1 MGNRIFKSILWLLL
15 FMPFMVSAHT
25 SITSSSYEGCMIP
38 LPILAEE
45 FCVSTNSPVQN
56 FVLRHKQKA
65 PDGNSDAIQYAHIVL
80 SESGTLSSALG
91 DRIFEID
98 SISVEGPMN
107 EEDFNTL
114 WDSSFNGSL
123 KIINLENAAIE
134 NGKIPDYAFF
144 HIDVQVDWDTWII
157 TVTPLEKIILP
168 DYITEIG
175 KDAFGYAI
183 NLVEINFPSKLRY
196 IGKSAFTD
204 CISLKPEMLVFPK
217 GLEKLDEQA
226 FYQCRG
232 LDGEIKLPSTLT
244 WIDASVFYNCRIAEI
259 NIPDNLEYLGC
270 FAFAGSRFKK
280 AILPD
285 DCYLCHHGCQFY
297 NNWELTEA
305 HLPENSLFVPPQ
317 VFDGC
322 IKLTKANV
330 PSQAI
335 VIGEFA
341 YNSTSLSAISFP
353 PTLERIEQDAFQ
365 GCDGMESILLPA
377 SLTALG
383 DRAFNCYGLKAVYC
397 MAQTPPEFLASQGY
411 ESDRNPFAGVDTSIP
426 VYIPVGTKERYL
438 AAPGWDY
445 FTNFIETDNFPSAG
459 IENISPDVT
468 PTSYKIYDLSGR
480 QTEALVS
487 GHIYIRNGKKF
498 IHK

>member
-1 MGNRIFKSILWLLL
+1 MAFV
-15 FMPFMVSAHT
+15 PFTVSART
-25 SITSSSYEGCMIP
+25 SITTTLSGEGGMIP
-38 LPILAEE
+38 LPILVEE
-45 FCVSTNSPVQN
+45 FCSSTNSPVQD
-56 FVLRHKQKA
+56 FELRYKQKSS
-65 PDGNSDAIQYAHIVL
+65 DNNSDQIQYAHIVL

-98 SISVEGPMN
+98 SISVEGPVN
-107 EEDFNTL
+107 EADFNTL
-114 WDSSFNGSL
+114 WNSSFNGRL

-134 NGKIPDYAFF
+134 NGKIPDHAFF

-168 DYITEIG
+168 NHITEIG

-183 NLVEINFPSKLRY
+183 NLVYINFPSKLRY

-204 CISLKPEMLVFPK
+204 CISLKPEILVFPE

-232 LDGEIKLPSTLT
+232 LDGEINLPTTLT

-285 DCYLCHHGCQFY
+285 DCYLCPHGCQFY

-305 HLPENSLFVPPQ
+305 HLPESSLFVPPQ
-317 VFDGC
+317 ILDGC
-322 IKLTKANV
+322 IKLNKANV

-341 YNSTSLSAISFP
+341 YNNTSLSAISFP
-353 PTLERIEQDAFQ
+353 PTLERIEQCAFQ
-365 GCDGMESILLPA
+365 GCEGMESILLPA

-383 DRAFNCYGLKAVYC
+383 DRAFNCYGVKNVYC

-411 ESDRNPFAGVDTSIP
+411 ESDRNPFAGVDSSIP
-426 VYIPVGTKERYL
+426 VYIPVGSRDRYL
-438 AAPGWDY
+438 SAPGWDY
-445 FTNFIETDNFPSAG
+445 FSNFIETDDFPYAG
-459 IENISPDVT
+459 IENVSIGT
-468 PTSYKIYDLSGR
+468 QFQLGRIYDLSGR
-480 QTEALVS
+480 RIENPIP
-487 GHIYIRNGKKF
+487 GNIYILNGTKF
-498 IHK
+498 IQK